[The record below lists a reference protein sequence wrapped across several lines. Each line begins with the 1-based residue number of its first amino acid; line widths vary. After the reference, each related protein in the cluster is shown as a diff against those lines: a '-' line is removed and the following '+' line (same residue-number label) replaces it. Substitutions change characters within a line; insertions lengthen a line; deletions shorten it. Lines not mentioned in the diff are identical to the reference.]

1 MNHYQRLG
9 VVTSASQSDIKRAY
23 RDLVKI
29 YHPDLNPKMDTHVL
43 MQEINEAY
51 EVLSDVQSRNLYDLA
66 LSGYAVP
73 SPPPEETEAERYRR
87 EYKRKKAHEERV
99 HMENLIKLKFKFY
112 KAQRYASY
120 VFFALGIL
128 FTLDYY
134 LIPFESDYEIETVRL
149 LRRQTEI
156 KLDGGKAWMTDREL
170 LEEFSTK
177 GGSLATVSYSLV
189 FRIPARI
196 NLEGSRKEYRIS
208 GTLHSFR
215 NIITWIILVFSA
227 IVINNKEYT
236 DFRLTCGLV
245 PVLLVIFQMLMVLQH
260 LTAPE

>member
-9 VVTSASQSDIKRAY
+9 VTTSATQSDIKRAY
-23 RDLVKI
+23 RELVKI
-29 YHPDLNPKMDTHVL
+29 HHPDLNPHRDTHAV

-51 EVLSDVQSRNLYDLA
+51 EVLSDAFSRNMYDLA

-73 SPPPEETEAERYRR
+73 FSPQEETEAERYRR
-87 EYKRKKAHEERV
+87 EYKKRKAHEERV
-99 HMENLIKLKFKFY
+99 HMENLIKLKIKFY
-112 KAQRYASY
+112 RFQRYVSF

-134 LIPFESDYEIETVRL
+134 IIPFESSYEIESVKL

-156 KLDGGKAWMTDREL
+156 KLAGGQSWLTDRSL
-170 LEEFSTK
+170 LDEYNQY
-177 GGSLATVSYSLV
+177 GGAEATVSYSLV
-189 FRIPARI
+189 FNIPA
-196 NLEGSRKEYRIS
+196 NVSLADSSSEHQIS

-215 NIITWIILVFSA
+215 NIITLIILIFSA

-245 PVLLVIFQMLMVLQH
+245 PVLLVIFQVLMV
-260 LTAPE
+260 AIG